1 MMNTVNKNQEIC
13 PIVETIKVIGGK
25 WELTIIRY
33 LSDRPMRFN
42 ELLRNAHG
50 ISSRTLSRILKILM
64 EKGLVKREL
73 ISLQPVVVLY
83 SLTESGSEIRT
94 VIDALRKWGEKYIT
108 SGENTIY

>member
-83 SLTESGSEIRT
+83 SLTESGSEIRP

-108 SGENTIY
+108 TGENTIY

>member
-1 MMNTVNKNQEIC
+1 
-13 PIVETIKVIGGK
+13 
-25 WELTIIRY
+25 
-33 LSDRPMRFN
+33 MRFN

-50 ISSRTLSRILKILM
+50 ISSRTLSRILKILI

-83 SLTESGSEIRT
+83 SLTESGSEIRP

>member
-1 MMNTVNKNQEIC
+1 MNTVNKNQEIC

-25 WELTIIRY
+25 WELKIIRY
-33 LSDRPMRFN
+33 LSDKPMRFN

-83 SLTESGSEIRT
+83 SLTESGSEIRP

-108 SGENTIY
+108 PEGSSTY

>member
-83 SLTESGSEIRT
+83 SLTESGSKIRP